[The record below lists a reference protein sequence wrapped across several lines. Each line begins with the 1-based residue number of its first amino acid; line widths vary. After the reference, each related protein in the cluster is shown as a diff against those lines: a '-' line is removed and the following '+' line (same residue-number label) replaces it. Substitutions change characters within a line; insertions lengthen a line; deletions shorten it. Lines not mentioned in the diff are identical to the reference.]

1 MQKWS
6 IVRAKSELKPE
17 LREAAA
23 ATTLAAAHK
32 SRCMRRALSQV
43 SHGSWRLGVE
53 GSLAEMGLMKL
64 TSARARA
71 QRVIEVRENRARV
84 FESGVRVILTAM
96 KEKDTSRCARL
107 ANMQKSDKE
116 IDTLSQVRL
125 QIDAIESL

>member
-1 MQKWS
+1 MKLACFSVFFAVRRVDRCRGESEDPFMLKWT
-6 IVRAKSELKPE
+6 VVKVKSQPKPE
-17 LREAAA
+17 FREAAA

-43 SHGSWRLGVE
+43 SNGSWRLGVE

-84 FESGVRVILTAM
+84 FESGVQVILTAM
-96 KEKDTSRCARL
+96 KSGLISERG
-107 ANMQKSDKE
+107 
-116 IDTLSQVRL
+116 
-125 QIDAIESL
+125 